1 MVEASSLRRENE
13 SRPVITFAPPE
24 YATETMHSP
33 CLSSRCSCPPVLAFS
48 PVLRDAKV
56 HFGCEA
62 MTRHTY
68 TFPYSSGAR
77 VAAGLRT
84 LMDRWKRGGVED
96 YALAEGG
103 SRRRRERQ
111 RLLRTWG
118 YASGIEVNEHHIAI
132 ANLPGSF
139 AGLRIVHLT
148 DIHHGLYLPLQAVL
162 DAVELSNRLEPDVV
176 ALTGDFITYSRSY
189 IEPVAQ
195 VLGTLKAR
203 CGVYATLGNH
213 DFRVGAEPVTRALRR
228 VGIDVLRNHNTVI
241 RRGNQL
247 LYVAG
252 IEDLGYRPDLSR
264 ATRGI
269 PEGAPL
275 ILLSHNPGII
285 RRAARAGVSLVLSG
299 HTHGGQFKLPVVG
312 SIYGKPLERT
322 RFKSGLDAV
331 GATQIYVSRGIGTVV
346 LPLRYRCPAEIPVFH
361 LFPKGHSTRGAATT
375 TDAHR

>member
-1 MVEASSLRRENE
+1 
-13 SRPVITFAPPE
+13 
-24 YATETMHSP
+24 
-33 CLSSRCSCPPVLAFS
+33 
-48 PVLRDAKV
+48 
-56 HFGCEA
+56 

-68 TFPYSSGAR
+68 TFPYNSGAR
-77 VAAGLRT
+77 VAAGLRIM
-84 LMDRWKRGGVED
+84 MDRWKRGGVED
-96 YALAEGG
+96 YALGENGG
-103 SRRRRERQ
+103 RRRRERH

-118 YASGIEVNEHHIAI
+118 YTSGIEVSEHHITI
-132 ANLPGSF
+132 PNLPSPF

-189 IEPVAQ
+189 IDPVAE

-203 CGVYATLGNH
+203 CGVFATLGNH

-228 VGIDVLRNHNTVI
+228 AGVDVLRNHNAEI
-241 RRGNQL
+241 RRGSHS

-252 IEDLGYRPDLSR
+252 IEDLGYKADLSR

-269 PEGAPL
+269 PEGAPVV
-275 ILLSHNPGII
+275 LLSHNPGII
-285 RRAARAGVSLVLSG
+285 RRAARAGIGLVLSG

-322 RFKSGLDAV
+322 RFKSGLDTM
-331 GATQIYVSRGIGTVV
+331 GTTQIYVSRGIGTVV
-346 LPLRYRCPAEIPVFH
+346 LPVRYRCPAEIPVFH
-361 LFPKGHSTRGAATT
+361 LFPASSSPARSRHH
-375 TDAHR
+375 D